1 MLTGI
6 EVGVL
11 DRIPVPFD
19 FDFESVETFS
29 AHLPGLESHDVVC
42 GAVTLTRLQ
51 QYIAHHR
58 ADIHMSDAVTR
69 AFLIYLL
76 GSTFFSNQKNTI
88 RLGYLAALTDL
99 DALHTFDWGSAILGN
114 LYTALDSYTF
124 GRVRQLYGFWYVL
137 PFWYYEYTAN
147 MHSRLEDTTNTQG
160 FIYFPRLR
168 RWSRATHV
176 T

>member
-19 FDFESVETFS
+19 SDFESVETFS

-58 ADIHMSDAVTR
+58 ADIHMPDAVTR

-76 GSTFFSNQKNTI
+76 GSTFFSNQKNTV

-99 DALHTFDWGSAILGN
+99 DALQTFD
-114 LYTALDSYTF
+114 
-124 GRVRQLYGFWYVL
+124 
-137 PFWYYEYTAN
+137 
-147 MHSRLEDTTNTQG
+147 
-160 FIYFPRLR
+160 
-168 RWSRATHV
+168 
-176 T
+176 